1 MNSDGPEHWTGTTET
16 YVIAEEFDFE
26 GRGPPP
32 DGRSAMAEKA
42 LDRMMAD
49 ADALLRLQSAS
60 EGIADV
66 TADDSD
72 IQDIYAVRDAI
83 GNVIEAMRDLEYRI
97 SPI

>member
-1 MNSDGPEHWTGTTET
+1 MRDIENMIADRHNGVRKSG
-16 YVIAEEFDFE
+16 YVCPKHAEMENI
-26 GRGPPP
+26 
-32 DGRSAMAEKA
+32 

-60 EGIADV
+60 ESMADL

-72 IQDIYAVRDAI
+72 LQNIYAVRGAI
-83 GNVIEAMRDLEYRI
+83 ENIIKAMRDLEYRI

>member
-1 MNSDGPEHWTGTTET
+1 MRDIENMIADRCNGIRKSG
-16 YVIAEEFDFE
+16 YVCPKHAEMENI
-26 GRGPPP
+26 
-32 DGRSAMAEKA
+32 

-60 EGIADV
+60 EGMADL

-72 IQDIYAVRDAI
+72 LQSIYAVRDAI
-83 GNVIEAMRDLEYRI
+83 ENIIKAMRDLEYRI

>member
-1 MNSDGPEHWTGTTET
+1 MRDIEDM
-16 YVIAEEFDFE
+16 IADRHKHSELRKS
-26 GRGPPP
+26 GYISPKH
-32 DGRSAMAEKA
+32 AEMENI

-60 EGIADV
+60 EGMADA

-83 GNVIEAMRDLEYRI
+83 ENVIEAMRDLEYRI

>member
-1 MNSDGPEHWTGTTET
+1 MRDIENM
-16 YVIAEEFDFE
+16 IADRYN
-26 GRGPPP
+26 GIRKSGYICPKH
-32 DGRSAMAEKA
+32 AEMENI

-60 EGIADV
+60 EGMADT
-66 TADDSD
+66 TADDAD

-83 GNVIEAMRDLEYRI
+83 EDVIKAMRDLEYMI